1 MIKGYLDGSRD
12 LRYDA
17 LAALMADYCERNR
30 NMGRCEGKHRT
41 CRFAVCPFD
50 EGDPT
55 NPNAWVDAL
64 YKSECGIW
72 KRAAERLNERPEKD
86 LGDASQAKA
95 PSLAEER
102 PDEAQPEKVS
112 DRKSDSIGGWFRK
125 WLTSK

>member
-17 LAALMADYCERNR
+17 LAALMADYCERNVA
-30 NMGRCEGKHRT
+30 MGRCKGEHKA
-41 CRFAVCPFD
+41 CRFAICPFD

-72 KRAAERLNERPEKD
+72 KRAAERLHERDEKGVKDACQVSGSSAAEQEPPAEPEKI
-86 LGDASQAKA
+86 
-95 PSLAEER
+95 
-102 PDEAQPEKVS
+102 S
-112 DRKSDSIGGWFRK
+112 DRKSDSKGGWFRK